1 MFSLFI
7 LLSLI
12 TIAKTF
18 DYYRNNKKYINKKWN
33 DFNSLKNSVKYYHPK
48 YSKFEIYYNTLK
60 LVFHKYKEEYIQ
72 TKFGITSK
80 LNGNFCITYYKNFRE
95 YKVLIKK
102 GEKRKIMRINI
113 YNNEIDITEQIKPF
127 MGPNYDFH
135 NLSIT
140 CKDLG
145 YDNLLF
151 VINDREIEFNKDD
164 VLNLTVID
172 KEVNN
177 NINENINQ

>member
-1 MFSLFI
+1 MFSLFV

-18 DYYRNNKKYINKKWN
+18 DYYRNNKKHINNRVGINLRFINKKWN
-33 DFNSLKNSVKYYHPK
+33 DFNSLKNSVKYIHPG
-48 YSKFEIYYNTLK
+48 YSKFKIYYNTLK
-60 LVFHKYKEEYIQ
+60 LVFHKYKEEYLQ
-72 TKFGITSK
+72 TKYGITSK

-102 GEKRKIMRINI
+102 SEKRKIMRINI

-135 NLSIT
+135 NLKPS
-140 CKDLG
+140 
-145 YDNLLF
+145 
-151 VINDREIEFNKDD
+151 
-164 VLNLTVID
+164 
-172 KEVNN
+172 
-177 NINENINQ
+177 